1 MRVAFS
7 QEKQTQL
14 VCHSSVAQLLR
25 QIARRLTPSG
35 CSRVRYK
42 KNSKRRRISGS
53 YLPALCNQEKR
64 EHQIRGDHRFVRIH
78 VYLPPS
84 AVLLYLL
91 YKYLIAKH

>member
-35 CSRVRYK
+35 CAEYATKRIRNVDVFPVHIYLHCVIR
-42 KNSKRRRISGS
+42 KNVSIKFVAIIVSCEFMFTYLHPQYYYIFSIST
-53 YLPALCNQEKR
+53 L
-64 EHQIRGDHRFVRIH
+64 
-78 VYLPPS
+78 
-84 AVLLYLL
+84 
-91 YKYLIAKH
+91 